1 MPVASV
7 AAWRR
12 EADSVAA
19 GPQSGLEAGPE
30 ATQTRQS
37 AHRAREI
44 VESLILGGESTL
56 AA

>member
-12 EADSVAA
+12 EADGVAA
-19 GPQSGLEAGPE
+19 GPQRGLEAGPG
-30 ATQTRQS
+30 AAQTRQS
-37 AHRAREI
+37 AHRAREL

-56 AA
+56 GA